1 VDGVNE
7 ISKVALVYK
16 VDIDQ
21 EGEVV
26 YWVGYTWNW
35 AGLLNVNQLKN
46 NIVAAHIRKE
56 KLCEIQCRP
65 NLVII

>member
-1 VDGVNE
+1 VLSVIVDGVNE

-26 YWVGYTWNW
+26 Y
-35 AGLLNVNQLKN
+35 
-46 NIVAAHIRKE
+46 
-56 KLCEIQCRP
+56 
-65 NLVII
+65 